1 MLVRRVARLLVL
13 FLAACTSVPLESRFQ
28 YADALAASK
37 SWQRLIIPTE
47 SFDLVAY
54 APRQF
59 PTSDTLSIYIE
70 GDGLAWVSSTRLSAN
85 PTPRRPTGLELALRH
100 PQATVAYL
108 ARPCQ
113 YVIDTEAR
121 GCNKIYWSSHRFA
134 PEVVTATDQAVDN
147 LKQRFNAKKLVLVGY
162 SGGGAVAALVAA
174 RRNDVVQLITVAGN
188 LDHKAWTRQ
197 KRLTPLRGSL
207 NPADYWQTLL
217 NIPQLHFI
225 GARDSVIGRDVTE
238 SYLDRFPANRRPH
251 IKIVEGFDHIC
262 CWVKRWPELLSL
274 HK

>member
-1 MLVRRVARLLVL
+1 MWVRGLVGLLLL
-13 FLAACTSVPLESRFQ
+13 FFAGCTGLSLESRLQ
-28 YADALAASK
+28 YADTLAASK
-37 SWQRLIIPTE
+37 LWRRLIIRTD

-54 APRQF
+54 VPRQF
-59 PTSDTLSIYIE
+59 PASNTLSIYIE

-113 YVIDTEAR
+113 YVINAEMR

-134 PEVVTATDQAVDN
+134 QEVVTTTDQAVDN
-147 LKQRFNAKKLVLVGY
+147 LKQRFNAKELILVGY
-162 SGGGAVAALVAA
+162 SGGAAVAALVAA

-207 NPADYWQTLL
+207 NPADYWRALL